1 MSSETVAHHY
11 NSVQQTGLAGRAES
25 RIFYLRNLNNWIK
38 SELIN
43 ETLKM
48 LRDESVNKMFRP
60 RVLDLACGKGGDLRK
75 WKIANVDSLVM
86 ADIADVSLTQAQER
100 YEEMVQRERFG
111 MFPAEFIH
119 MDACKD
125 ILKEKLKGPPEFD
138 LVSCQFSMHYSFID
152 EQSARTFLR
161 NATETLRPGGFL
173 IGTLPDAE
181 RIVWSVRENDGEF
194 RNEVC
199 SVRYENKEELSKPPL
214 FGAKF
219 HFTLDSQ
226 VNCPEFLAYFPL
238 LKHLLEELDME
249 LVFVRRF
256 PEALEHWRTS
266 GIGLLSRMQALE
278 PYPARNGAKLSAS
291 SESEYEAAKEL
302 LKTIDKDTSPSIGT
316 LSKSEWEA
324 FCMYL
329 LFAFRKKGGQK
340 SAEPKE
346 TSDAPPAADDEPQAK
361 RARDDEPIPTTTA
374 DV

>member
-75 WKIANVDSLVM
+75 WKIANVDSVVM

-119 MDACKD
+119 MDACKNYILFDMKKIRLLSSVHLQD
-125 ILKEKLKGPPEFD
+125 ILKEKLKGPPDFD

-181 RIVWSVRENDGEF
+181 RIV
-194 RNEVC
+194 
-199 SVRYENKEELSKPPL
+199 
-214 FGAKF
+214 
-219 HFTLDSQ
+219 
-226 VNCPEFLAYFPL
+226 
-238 LKHLLEELDME
+238 
-249 LVFVRRF
+249 
-256 PEALEHWRTS
+256 
-266 GIGLLSRMQALE
+266 
-278 PYPARNGAKLSAS
+278 
-291 SESEYEAAKEL
+291 
-302 LKTIDKDTSPSIGT
+302 
-316 LSKSEWEA
+316 
-324 FCMYL
+324 
-329 LFAFRKKGGQK
+329 
-340 SAEPKE
+340 
-346 TSDAPPAADDEPQAK
+346 
-361 RARDDEPIPTTTA
+361 
-374 DV
+374 